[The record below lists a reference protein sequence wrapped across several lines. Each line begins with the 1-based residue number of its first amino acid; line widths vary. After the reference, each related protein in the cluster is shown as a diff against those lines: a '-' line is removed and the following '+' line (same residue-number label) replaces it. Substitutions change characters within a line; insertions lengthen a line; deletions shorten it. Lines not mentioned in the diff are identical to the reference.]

1 MNTAVPVQIVDK
13 DAIVQQQLVNYAA
26 VGAIFPASRSLR
38 AACENLARL
47 RQLAGCLI
55 LLRDLICEM
64 TSQTRAPKTL
74 GIGNT
79 HTVFAAAKL
88 KWDFRHQLA
97 ARNVVYSA
105 GPHSNK

>member
-1 MNTAVPVQIVDK
+1 
-13 DAIVQQQLVNYAA
+13 
-26 VGAIFPASRSLR
+26 
-38 AACENLARL
+38 
-47 RQLAGCLI
+47 
-55 LLRDLICEM
+55 M